1 MQHLLISQVIPTA
14 QTLDTTPLTRT
25 TALIHPGDTPA
36 WEIERARVTTILK
49 ASNQRSRYPQYATG
63 LTAAR
68 LLGLPIL
75 KAPDIIEVISEGPS
89 NPRRTS
95 FQKSHHQI
103 RRLQRAYPQEAY
115 TEIKGFP
122 MVSPNYLILE
132 VLRLPDAFTAF
143 VTADAILRS
152 LLATDRR
159 LVNFRQYEVQQ
170 AKKALLEIATPQ
182 VLGRLTK
189 RITHRIPLLDPY
201 AESPAESILR
211 LLLLQLGFKS
221 LQCQHEV
228 ANPHGGFFYG
238 DVLIPELNTIC
249 EADGD
254 GKYADANA
262 YRTEKERETV
272 LTRAGYKVVR
282 MHWKELTSSNALQIL
297 ASKLGVD
304 VPRRPREI

>member
-1 MQHLLISQVIPTA
+1 MQNLLISQVIPTA
-14 QTLDTTPLTRT
+14 HSLHTTPVTSAAT
-25 TALIHPGDTPA
+25 LIHPEDTPA
-36 WEIERARVTTILK
+36 WELERARVITILK

-75 KAPDIIEVISEGPS
+75 KAPDTIEVISKAPS

-95 FQKSHHQI
+95 FQNSHQQI
-103 RRLQRAYPQEAY
+103 RRLQRAYPAEAY

-132 VLRLPDAFTAF
+132 VLRLPDAFAAF

-152 LLATDRR
+152 LLATDHR
-159 LVNFRQYEVQQ
+159 LVNFRQYDIQQ
-170 AKKALLEIATPQ
+170 AKEALLEIATPE

-189 RITHRIPLLDPY
+189 RVTHRIPLLDPY

-211 LLLLQLGFKS
+211 LLLLQLGFAS
-221 LQCQHEV
+221 LQSQHEV
-228 ANPHGGFFYG
+228 INPHGGFFYG
-238 DVLIPELNTIC
+238 DILIPELKTIC
-249 EADGD
+249 EADGA
-254 GKYADANA
+254 GKYADAHA
-262 YRTEKERETV
+262 YRTEKERETI
-272 LTRAGYKVVR
+272 LTRAGYRVIR
-282 MHWKELTSSNALQIL
+282 MHWKELTSSSALQIL